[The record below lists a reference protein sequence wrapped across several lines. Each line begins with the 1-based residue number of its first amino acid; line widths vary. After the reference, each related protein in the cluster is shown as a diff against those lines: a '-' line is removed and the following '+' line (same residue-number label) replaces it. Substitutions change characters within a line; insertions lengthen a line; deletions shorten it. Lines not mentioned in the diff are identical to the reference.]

1 MLYFWKNRSVPDI
14 QSVGL
19 IGQVIDPG
27 YAQSD
32 ASKVYIRSPRGAA
45 AVAPARRQR
54 RPKTGETVTA
64 TPASTAAGRKTQRDC
79 EAGRIA
85 RRRQGASAVR

>member
-1 MLYFWKNRSVPDI
+1 MLYFWKNRPVPDI

-19 IGQVIDPG
+19 RGG
-27 YAQSD
+27 RRCAGAAAD
-32 ASKVYIRSPRGAA
+32 ASKVYARFPRGGDA

-54 RPKTGETVTA
+54 RPKTAEAVTA
-64 TPASTAAGRKTQRDC
+64 TPASTAAGRKTQRDY
-79 EAGRIA
+79 EAERIA